1 MYVRR
6 SLSGATF
13 LFALFTLMMA
23 PMGLQGQVLLGVE
36 TGLNFSKATGDDIN
50 SGAANRRTGL
60 VLGGT
65 LEAPISGVFGFKAG
79 LRIIEKGTDEKVEE
93 FDATTALN
101 YLEIP
106 LLLNLDISGPEERG
120 GLSVFAG
127 PSVAFKLTCE
137 VSVKDPSEDITV
149 STGCQDFAKT
159 LELGL
164 IFGAGVSIPTRGPTI
179 DFNAGVGLGQTS
191 FDDEFDVKNS
201 GFFMTTGLKWQV
213 GG

>member
-1 MYVRR
+1 MFVQRIQ
-6 SLSGATF
+6 SGGFLLS
-13 LFALFTLMMA
+13 ALFVLMMA
-23 PMGLQGQVLLGVE
+23 PMSLQGQVLLGVE
-36 TGLNFSKATGDDIN
+36 GGLNFSKATGDDVN
-50 SGAANRRTGL
+50 SGAVNRRMGM

-65 LEAPISGVFGFKAG
+65 LEAPISGVFGFKTG
-79 LRIIEKGTDEKVEE
+79 LRLIEKGSDEKVEE

-120 GLSVFAG
+120 GISVFAG
-127 PSVAFKLTCE
+127 PSIAFKLTCE
-137 VSVKDPSEDITV
+137 VSVKDPVDDITV
-149 STGCQDFAKT
+149 STGCQDFAKG

-164 IFGAGVSIPTRGPTI
+164 IFGAGFSIPTPGPTI

-191 FDDEFDVKNS
+191 FDDEFDAKNS
-201 GFFMTTGLKWQV
+201 GFFLTSGLKWQV